1 MQKVFIHSLLHFLT
15 LSDFYFKELENLMN
29 KSRVSLVP
37 IRFGAGIKGKIAES
51 WFHGLPVCK
60 MKFNHFYL
68 SL

>member
-1 MQKVFIHSLLHFLT
+1 
-15 LSDFYFKELENLMN
+15 MN

-60 MKFNHFYL
+60 NHYFVGMEVFFFFIFVTHL
-68 SL
+68 